1 MKTETIDY
9 SDGAV
14 SMSGYLAYDDSLAG
28 KRPGVLVV
36 HEAFGLGEHAMER
49 ARMLAKLGYVALA
62 ADMFG
67 DRQQADLTKGI
78 ALITELKSQPL
89 VLRARAGA
97 AMKALTALP
106 QVDATRL
113 GGIGFCFGGTVVL
126 EMARGGADLK
136 GVVSFHGSLETPM
149 PAAPGQVKSS
159 ILVCTGAEDP
169 MIPATQ
175 VLAFEDEMRVADAD
189 WQVVSYSKTV
199 HSFTNPEADGSM
211 MPAIKYNK
219 LSDQR
224 SWSAMTGFLAE
235 VFGTP

>member
-1 MKTETIDY
+1 MKTETITY
-9 SDGAV
+9 SDGTV
-14 SMSGYLAYDDSLAG
+14 SMSGFLAYDETLTG

-67 DRQQADLTKGI
+67 DRMQADLTKGI
-78 ALITELKSQPL
+78 ALITELKSQPK

-97 AMKALTALP
+97 AMTVLAGLP

-113 GGIGFCFGGTVVL
+113 GGVGFCFGGTVVL

-149 PAAPGQVKSS
+149 PAAEGDVKAS
-159 ILVCTGAEDP
+159 ILVCTGADDP

-175 VLAFEDEMRVADAD
+175 VVAFEDEMRGAAAD
-189 WQVVSYSKTV
+189 WQVVQYSKTV

-211 MPAIKYNK
+211 TPAIQYNK

-224 SWSAMTGFLAE
+224 SWTAMSSFFTE
-235 VFGTP
+235 VFA